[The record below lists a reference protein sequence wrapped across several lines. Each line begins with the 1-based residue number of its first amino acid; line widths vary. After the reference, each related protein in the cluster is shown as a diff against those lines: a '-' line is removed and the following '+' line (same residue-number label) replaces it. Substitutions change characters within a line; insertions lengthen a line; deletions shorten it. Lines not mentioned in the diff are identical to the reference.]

1 MSKLNNFHYA
11 ISLAQTLYDIEGDDD
26 DLEEIGLVAYNFIGN
41 KNTRLYRASLD
52 INCQDGSVQLPCN
65 VDIIEAVTYCG
76 PEDWGYTSNTKGFG
90 DIQSLYTEN
99 YIESRKAFLDP
110 FYVSGKFVKYKRVG
124 DTLYVNKGLGRINIL
139 YHGILL
145 DEEGLPE
152 INDKEAIA
160 IAEYIAYT
168 YKYKEA
174 IRTNNQNVLKM
185 AQELKRQWLLHC
197 QAARVPEYVS
207 QEEMDKILNVQ
218 ASWGRKFYNKSYKPT
233 M

>member
-76 PEDWGYTSNTKGFG
+76 PEDWGYTSNTKEFG

-152 INDKEAIA
+152 INEKEKEAIA
-160 IAEYIAYT
+160 CYCAVT
-168 YKYKEA
+168 KRFKEGWK
-174 IRTNNQNVLKM
+174 NHNQNMLQEAQLLEQRWLK
-185 AQELKRQWLLHC
+185 LC
-197 QAARVPEYVS
+197 DAARVSIYIN
-207 QEEMDKILNVQ
+207 QNEMNTILDAKTSWNRKI
-218 ASWGRKFYNKSYKPT
+218 FNKSYKP
-233 M
+233 MK